1 MENKTIKELVSEMDH
16 TINSTGLHIH
26 NLEHVYTE
34 LSRLAED
41 ADEKQF
47 KGDDAFFLWDNNA
60 ALQMITDYLMHLLRE
75 SKEANQ
81 KTKSLHSE
89 LFQLAQVGQIE
100 EAE

>member
-1 MENKTIKELVSEMDH
+1 MDESQREKATNELVSEMDH
-16 TINSTGLHIH
+16 TINSTGLNIH

-41 ADEKQF
+41 ADTKQF
-47 KGDDAFFLWDNNA
+47 KGDDAYFLWDNNA

-81 KTKSLHSE
+81 KRKALHS
-89 LFQLAQVGQIE
+89 Q
-100 EAE
+100 